1 MLCSEPAASP
11 CSRGGGSADESCWT
25 HQWSSSEYHKFLAQT
40 RKKLLTCGEMRF
52 SMRAAPMKKF
62 VSGIRQSDFRL
73 FRQAGYSY
81 VDKSSLISEILAD
94 STLVLLFQRPR
105 RFGKTISLSM
115 LKYFFDRSNEDL
127 SHLFE
132 GLRVWKDE
140 RAKEHFQ
147 KHPVISV
154 SFKDVK
160 ADSLSGVLAGIRDE
174 LVGCFDQYRHLL
186 EENKLDPTSADYFRR
201 MLSHQITDDQLPY
214 CFKWLSH
221 ALHRHYGERV
231 VILIDEYDTPIQSGY
246 LHDFFDKIVLFFRIF
261 FTSCLKD
268 NASVFKGVLTGI
280 LRVAK
285 ENMFSGLNHIETQSI
300 IDEPYADAFGFT
312 EDEVAAIVPSERLE
326 EVRSW
331 YNGYLFG
338 GKVIYNPWS
347 ILHFIKYE
355 TLKPYWVNS
364 GSSDLI
370 EHLAAKRGL
379 GLTEKSEALLRGEA
393 IEVQIDSNIVLRD
406 IHKNDEALWN
416 FLLFSGYLKPVQL
429 DLIEGRYFGKL
440 AIPNREVKI
449 VYEEMFRKWLYEAA
463 PERAY
468 VDNLVKAL
476 FSGET
481 ETMQEILEEILLHV
495 LSFQDEAGRQPEKLY
510 HGLILGL
517 LVHLQS
523 VYDIRSNRESGYGR
537 ADVLMRPKA
546 PGKPGAVIEFK
557 VVMRKE
563 TPAQAMLRAAEQVR
577 TRNYAEEV
585 RASGASPVYEYV
597 MVFDGKHAF
606 VQTVDELLK
615 KAAKKK
621 AATTKSSAK
630 KVAAKKAKRN

>member
-1 MLCSEPAASP
+1 M
-11 CSRGGGSADESCWT
+11 
-25 HQWSSSEYHKFLAQT
+25 
-40 RKKLLTCGEMRF
+40 
-52 SMRAAPMKKF
+52 
-62 VSGIRQSDFRL
+62 
-73 FRQAGYSY
+73 
-81 VDKSSLISEILAD
+81 
-94 STLVLLFQRPR
+94 
-105 RFGKTISLSM
+105 
-115 LKYFFDRSNEDL
+115 
-127 SHLFE
+127 
-132 GLRVWKDE
+132 
-140 RAKEHFQ
+140 
-147 KHPVISV
+147 
-154 SFKDVK
+154 
-160 ADSLSGVLAGIRDE
+160 
-174 LVGCFDQYRHLL
+174 
-186 EENKLDPTSADYFRR
+186 
-201 MLSHQITDDQLPY
+201 
-214 CFKWLSH
+214 
-221 ALHRHYGERV
+221 
-231 VILIDEYDTPIQSGY
+231 
-246 LHDFFDKIVLFFRIF
+246 
-261 FTSCLKD
+261 
-268 NASVFKGVLTGI
+268 
-280 LRVAK
+280 
-285 ENMFSGLNHIETQSI
+285 
-300 IDEPYADAFGFT
+300 
-312 EDEVAAIVPSERLE
+312 
-326 EVRSW
+326 
-331 YNGYLFG
+331 
-338 GKVIYNPWS
+338 
-347 ILHFIKYE
+347 
-355 TLKPYWVNS
+355 
-364 GSSDLI
+364 
-370 EHLAAKRGL
+370 
-379 GLTEKSEALLRGEA
+379 
-393 IEVQIDSNIVLRD
+393 
-406 IHKNDEALWN
+406 WN